1 VTTLFV
7 ETSEGVQL
15 RVEVAG
21 AGSRFAAT
29 LLDVLIVF
37 VSWLVLI
44 FVIGLISAVDPT
56 KASDFLAGLLIG
68 GSTLLWLGYFALFHL
83 RWNGQTPGKIALGIR
98 VVSLDGQPAR
108 PMQILLRTILMPI
121 DALPV
126 IPAAIGW
133 VLCVLT
139 EKHQRLGDFV
149 AGTMVVR
156 LRTQLDV
163 PEPWPN
169 DTWTNLAQR
178 SLSLSAGTAAR
189 LTPDDRAFLR
199 EIITRRD
206 LPDEAKRPIF
216 IETARYYAERL
227 ELGAF
232 EDARYLIKELYLFAR
247 EHAAND
253 ASGAR

>member
-1 VTTLFV
+1 MTILLV

-15 RVEVAG
+15 RVDVAG
-21 AGSRFAAT
+21 AGSRFAAA

-37 VSWLVLI
+37 ALWLVLL
-44 FVIGLISAVDPT
+44 FGVLLVSAVDPT
-56 KASDFLAGLLIG
+56 KASEFLTGLTVG
-68 GSTLLWLGYFALFHL
+68 GAFLLALGYFAVFHL
-83 RWNGQTPGKIALGIR
+83 LWGGETPGKRALGLR
-98 VVSLDGQPAR
+98 VVSSDGQPAR
-108 PMQILLRTILMPI
+108 PLQILLRTLLMLI
-121 DALPV
+121 DAFPV
-126 IPAAIGW
+126 GPVVIGW
-133 VLCVLT
+133 IVCALT

-149 AGTMVVR
+149 AGTMVIR
-156 LRTQLDV
+156 LRTNLEV

-169 DTWTNLAQR
+169 DTWT
-178 SLSLSAGTAAR
+178 SLVQHTLNLSAGTAAR
-189 LTPDDRAFLR
+189 LTPDDRALLR

-247 EHAAND
+247 EHSAED